1 MQTHTGRAV
10 GCPGCRSRHVE
21 IAHWEGAC
29 PRNGLGMPCRAG
41 AAPGSCRACTRASV
55 PVAMNR
61 WVARRSCGE
70 IFTFISL
77 SESLKMEKSWG
88 LRPRWGT
95 RSFFRLSAAGRAE
108 QSLAC
113 SSHKTAAAGP
123 HGTCTRIDRHVLLHP
138 MAGLLWRSRW
148 SMEHINHAVHPAL
161 GAAPWAGSRI
171 VKHTYSSGTS
181 PGLSW
186 LHPELQMSLGTTPR
200 HFMPNTDVPRSGP
213 AQPPAASL
221 LLYLEHSRLPDT

>member
-10 GCPGCRSRHVE
+10 GCLGCRSRHVE

-108 QSLAC
+108 RSHAC
-113 SSHKTAAAGP
+113 SSHKAAAAGP

-148 SMEHINHAVHPAL
+148 SS
-161 GAAPWAGSRI
+161 GAHKPCCAS
-171 VKHTYSSGTS
+171 
-181 PGLSW
+181 
-186 LHPELQMSLGTTPR
+186 SLGSSSLGSEQDRETHLFLR
-200 HFMPNTDVPRSGP
+200 NKSWVVL
-213 AQPPAASL
+213 AASRVANEL
-221 LLYLEHSRLPDT
+221 GNHP